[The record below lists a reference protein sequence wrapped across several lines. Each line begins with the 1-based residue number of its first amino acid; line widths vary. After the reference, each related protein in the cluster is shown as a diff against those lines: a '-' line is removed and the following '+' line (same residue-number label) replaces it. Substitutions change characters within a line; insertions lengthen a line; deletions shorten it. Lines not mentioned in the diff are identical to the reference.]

1 MHQPVK
7 GAKIFAAL
15 KGAIDAGMR
24 VPHQE
29 EILPGDDRIAGLHI
43 VKYAAELKEKSPEIY
58 RAKFSRYLS
67 RGLPPEQL
75 QKHFERVKQNILAEF
90 GG

>member
-1 MHQPVK
+1 MHEPVK
-7 GAKIFAAL
+7 GAKIFAVL
-15 KGAIDAGMR
+15 KGAVDAGMD

-29 EILPGDDRIAGLHI
+29 GVLPSEDRTTGAHIA
-43 VKYAAELKEKSPEIY
+43 KYAAELKEKSPEVY
-58 RAKFSRYLS
+58 RTKFSRYLS

-75 QKHFERVKQNILAEF
+75 QEHFKGVKQNILAEF